1 MANIKERGIL
11 SKTFGVVVG
20 AYMLVGA
27 GCGAWAEVDGWNDGD
42 TPGADFGRGAVYGA
56 KQLISALK
64 PELLLFRQPMKQGVS
79 RGTRHSIINPS
90 LHYSSRFFLVAT
102 LMWQPFLKD
111 SVCK

>member
-11 SKTFGVVVG
+11 SKTFGLVVG

-56 KQLISALK
+56 KQLTYFGIEAGTVIVSAAY
-64 PELLLFRQPMKQGVS
+64 EAGS
-79 RGTRHSIINPS
+79 
-90 LHYSSRFFLVAT
+90 VA
-102 LMWQPFLKD
+102 WDAAFD
-111 SVCK
+111 N